1 MIDFTTSQLTWIVVG
16 ACTMGGTGYMSMN
29 EKIDSLDKKLAVSIN
44 NSEHSIKT
52 IERLE
57 VQLNRIEEKLQKP
70 ANKR

>member
-16 ACTMGGTGYMSMN
+16 ACTIGSTGYMSMN